1 MTLLKMMKSG
11 VFYLILL
18 GSSLFADCEMQ
29 HVVIFSVDPTNHF
42 GEIMGASPVFSFQR
56 GNFGSVNWSN
66 TYSISTNEVNKKV
79 VAFLDADMP
88 RGTSLQVNLTPPD
101 GARTLG
107 TQTLSSTPVDL
118 VIEVSKVGASGLPMV
133 YTFTVEAEAGVISS
147 ATRVVM
153 YTLVDG

>member
-1 MTLLKMMKSG
+1 MLVRMS
-11 VFYLILL
+11 F
-18 GSSLFADCEMQ
+18 FADCDMC
-29 HVVIFSVDPTNHF
+29 HVITFCVEPMNHF
-42 GEIMGASPVFSFQR
+42 GQIMGPSPVFSFQS
-56 GNFGSVNWSN
+56 GSSGAATWSN

-88 RGTSLQVNLTPPD
+88 NGTSLQVNLSPPT

-133 YTFTVEAEAGVISS
+133 YTFSAKAQAGVISNT
-147 ATRVVM
+147 TRIVT